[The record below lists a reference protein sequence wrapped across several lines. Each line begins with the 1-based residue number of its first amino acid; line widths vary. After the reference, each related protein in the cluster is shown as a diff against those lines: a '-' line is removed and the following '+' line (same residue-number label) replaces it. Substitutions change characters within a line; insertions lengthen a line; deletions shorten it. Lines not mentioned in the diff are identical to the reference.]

1 MLDEEFQ
8 VVAFGVAHEKA
19 LIVSAV
25 VILGTG
31 QNALLAQVGLP
42 FLQGGEAAEAEAE
55 VPRDSRKVGFF
66 DEFKLVF
73 EIFV

>member
-31 QNALLAQVGLP
+31 QNALLAQ
-42 FLQGGEAAEAEAE
+42 GGGAAEAEAE